1 MRELPILDG
10 ERAAGLG
17 RLARRTE
24 DQSVV
29 LIGFQKQGNL
39 GIGYLA
45 AALNHQGYHV
55 EIVDVEQ
62 DPSTILDIVTR
73 TQPILVGFSLIFQ
86 FYAPQFANLAR
97 YLREN
102 DVHCHFTIGGHFP
115 SLSYEN
121 ALELIPDMDS
131 VVRFE
136 GEVTLVELAD
146 CLSKNSEWRK
156 IDGLAYRELGQVV
169 TNPLRPLL
177 QDLDVLPYPVR
188 EFKPMAVLGQNIM
201 PILASRGCARTCSFC
216 SIHTF
221 YRSVPG
227 KVVRIRKPINVVQE
241 MKFLHEQRDISI
253 FLFQDDDF
261 PIFGPAWRRWAL
273 ELVDE
278 LYRQGLV
285 GHVIWKINCRADAVE
300 RELFIQMRDAGL
312 YLVYMGLESGTED
325 GLEVLNKE
333 ITVEENLQA
342 VDTLKELGLMFQY
355 GFMLFDPSSTFESV
369 RNNIRFLRR
378 IVGDG
383 SAAATFCR
391 MLPYDGTPIKDELKR
406 SGRLKGD
413 VCDPNYDFL
422 DPILEQYFYELHDL
436 LNMTGW
442 IHGVR
447 SLSPQ
452 LDWAWHEITIL
463 QRLFPPLKGT
473 IAYIEVLRSITKSS
487 NDLLFEAVEGLADT
501 FQERGGTAPIAIA
514 LESRCQGLLSDLLRE
529 RNDFIARHQQML
541 LQVLGKHLDQECIAT
556 G

>member
-1 MRELPILDG
+1 MRELTVWNGKQVGLD
-10 ERAAGLG
+10 
-17 RLARRTE
+17 RLVRRNA

-45 AALNHQGYHV
+45 AALNQHAYRV
-55 EIVDVEQ
+55 EIVDFEQ
-62 DPSTILDIVTR
+62 EPSIILDVITR
-73 TQPILVGFSLIFQ
+73 TQPILVGLSLIFQ
-86 FYAPQFANLAR
+86 FYAPQFASLAR

-102 DVHCHFTIGGHFP
+102 DVNCHFTIGGHFP
-115 SLSYEN
+115 SLSYEQT
-121 ALELIPDMDS
+121 LEIIPDVDS

-136 GEVTLVELAD
+136 GEITLLELAD
-146 CLSKNSEWRK
+146 CLSTGSEWHE
-156 IDGLAYRELGQVV
+156 IDGLAYRKLGQIV
-169 TNPLRPLL
+169 TNPLRPLIH
-177 QDLDVLPYPVR
+177 DLDALPHPVR
-188 EFKPMAVLGQNIM
+188 DFKPMAVLGRNIM

-227 KVVRIRKPINVVQE
+227 KVVRIRKPVNVVQE
-241 MKFLHEQRDISI
+241 MKLLYEQRDISV

-261 PIFGPAWRRWAL
+261 PVFGPAWRRWAL

-278 LYRQGLV
+278 LYRQNLA

-300 RELFIQMRDAGL
+300 RELFMRMRDAGL

-325 GLEVLNKE
+325 GLDVLHKE

-369 RNNIRFLRR
+369 RDNIKFLRR
-378 IVGDG
+378 VVGDG

-422 DPILEQYFYELHDL
+422 DPSLERYFYELHDL
-436 LNMTGW
+436 LNIAGW

-452 LDWAWHEITIL
+452 LDWAWHEITVL
-463 QRLFPPLKGT
+463 QRLFPPLEGGKT
-473 IAYIEVLRSITKSS
+473 YIEVLRSITKSG
-487 NDLLFEAVEGLADT
+487 NDLLFEAVESLADS
-501 FQERGGTAPIAIA
+501 FQDRGGTARTAAA
-514 LESRCQGLLSDLLRE
+514 LELQCQRLLGDLQRE
-529 RNDFIARHQQML
+529 RNDFIGRHQQVL
-541 LQVLGKHLDQECIAT
+541 LEVLGKHLDQECVTT

>member
-1 MRELPILDG
+1 MRELTVLSG
-10 ERAAGLG
+10 EQAGLD
-17 RLARRTE
+17 RVRRRSV

-45 AALNHQGYHV
+45 AALNQHGYRV
-55 EIVDVEQ
+55 EIVDFEQ
-62 DPSTILDIVTR
+62 EPSTILDVITR
-73 TQPILVGFSLIFQ
+73 TQPILVGLSLIFQ
-86 FYAPQFANLAR
+86 FYAPQFASLAR

-102 DVHCHFTIGGHFP
+102 NVTCHFTIGGHFP
-115 SLSYEN
+115 SLSYEQT
-121 ALELIPDMDS
+121 LELIPDVDS

-136 GEVTLVELAD
+136 GEVTLLELVD
-146 CLSKNSEWRK
+146 CLSAGSDWRE
-156 IDGLAYRELGQVV
+156 IDGLAYGELGHIV
-169 TNPLRPLL
+169 TNPLRPLIH
-177 QDLDVLPYPVR
+177 DLDALPYPVR
-188 EFKPMAVLGQNIM
+188 EFKPMAVLGRNIM

-227 KVVRIRKPINVVQE
+227 KVVRIRRPVNVVQE
-241 MKFLHEQRDISI
+241 MKVLYEQRNISV

-273 ELVDE
+273 DLIDE

-300 RELFIQMRDAGL
+300 RELFLRMRDAGL

-325 GLEVLNKE
+325 GLDVLNKE
-333 ITVEENLQA
+333 ITVDENLHA

-355 GFMLFDPSSTFESV
+355 GFMLFDPGSTFESV
-369 RNNIRFLRR
+369 RDNIKFLRR

-413 VCDPNYDFL
+413 VCDPDYDFL
-422 DPILEQYFYELHDL
+422 DPNLEQYFYGLHDL
-436 LNMTGW
+436 LSIVGW

-452 LDWAWHEITIL
+452 LDWAWHEIAIL
-463 QRLFPPLKGT
+463 QRLFPPLEGEM
-473 IAYIEVLRSITKSS
+473 AYIDVLRSLTKSG

-501 FQERGGTAPIAIA
+501 VQGRGGIVRTATELESQCQRLLGDLLQER
-514 LESRCQGLLSDLLRE
+514 
-529 RNDFIARHQQML
+529 NVFIGRHQQVL
-541 LQVLGKHLDQECIAT
+541 LEVLGKHPAQECVMTA
-556 G
+556 